1 MKCKNNKFYL
11 NTLMF
16 LNKKYKQLFLLL
28 ICALLMPATEV
39 LAQSN
44 ALQRGDILVSEILF
58 NPLPSGADYVE
69 LYNNTDYAIAL
80 AQLRLAKVSE
90 ETITR
95 LYPIADSGTILPHD
109 FIVITTDASY
119 VTSNYTVRHPQ
130 KLIEVSSMPSY
141 NNASGTV
148 MVTSTDTLILDRF
161 DYTEDMHSR
170 LLRDKEGVALERR
183 SYASPTQDAANWYS
197 AATNAGYGT
206 PTYRNSQSHEFLFL
220 DNEFAFSQRVFSPD
234 GDGYNDLLDLTY
246 DLQLCDLSAN
256 ISVYDN
262 HGRLVRRIGRGVLL
276 GCSGILTWDGIDDD
290 GRQCPRGSYIIIIEA
305 YNTNGASQSWRR
317 SISLV
322 RQ

>member
-1 MKCKNNKFYL
+1 
-11 NTLMF
+11 MF
-16 LNKKYKQLFLLL
+16 FNKKNRHLHLLL
-28 ICALLMPATEV
+28 TSVLLMPVAEAI
-39 LAQSN
+39 AQSN
-44 ALQRGDILVSEILF
+44 ALQSGDILVSEILF

-69 LYNNTDYAIAL
+69 LYNNTDSAIAL

-90 ETITR
+90 ESITR
-95 LYPIADSGTILPHD
+95 LYPIADGGTIQPHD
-109 FIVITTDASY
+109 FIVVTTDASY
-119 VTSNYTVRHPQ
+119 VSSNYTVRHPQ

-148 MVTSTDTLILDRF
+148 MVTTTDTLVLDRF

-197 AATNAGYGT
+197 AATTAGYGT

-220 DNEFAFSQRVFSPD
+220 DKEFTFSPKVFSPD

-246 DLQLCDLSAN
+246 NLQLCDLSAN
-256 ISVYDN
+256 ISVYDS
-262 HGRLVRRIGRGVLL
+262 HGRLVRSIGRGVLL
-276 GCSGILTWDGIDDD
+276 GCSGIMTWDGTNDD

>member
-1 MKCKNNKFYL
+1 MKCKINKFCL

-16 LNKKYKQLFLLL
+16 FNKKYKQLFLLL
-28 ICALLMPATEV
+28 ISAMLMSATEV

-69 LYNNTDYAIAL
+69 LYNNTDYAISL
-80 AQLRLAKVSE
+80 TQLRLAKVSE

-95 LYPIADSGTILPHD
+95 LYPIVDSGTIQPHD

-197 AATNAGYGT
+197 AATTAGYGT
-206 PTYRNSQSHEFLFL
+206 PTYRNSQSH
-220 DNEFAFSQRVFSPD
+220 
-234 GDGYNDLLDLTY
+234 
-246 DLQLCDLSAN
+246 
-256 ISVYDN
+256 
-262 HGRLVRRIGRGVLL
+262 
-276 GCSGILTWDGIDDD
+276 
-290 GRQCPRGSYIIIIEA
+290 
-305 YNTNGASQSWRR
+305 
-317 SISLV
+317 
-322 RQ
+322 